1 MAAVSVLQAN
11 NSLTYNSLNWQPTIA
26 KQRQDRAGTGD
37 VPDGFPSRYTGERVW
52 TGAEMA
58 DRQDEWI
65 IQLSEQDLNF
75 VHEALHHFQSKP

>member
-11 NSLTYNSLNWQPTIA
+11 SSLTYDSLSWQSTIA
-26 KQRQDRAGTGD
+26 KQRQDGAGTGD

-58 DRQDEWI
+58 DKQDEWI
-65 IQLSEQDLNF
+65 IHLSEKDLNC
-75 VHEALHHFQSKP
+75 VHEALRHFQSKP

>member
-52 TGAEMA
+52 TGAEMT